1 MSSKSS
7 NSITIQDVFDK
18 DRNPRRELNLIVK
31 VADTSERNVWT
42 EFEEFV
48 LTEALLKHIHQFYT
62 DFSASISFDE
72 PKMPFWLEGFY
83 GSGKSHLSKIIGH
96 LIQNS
101 HLRDHKGNLW
111 PSIKFFTEH
120 ILKTS
125 EFETPELKKLK
136 SELIEGLEL
145 LPKQINA
152 KTIFINLSPYSK
164 SEVHTDSFIES
175 FTSALLKEFN
185 MFLGLAEIRQT
196 AELEKNLIK
205 QGLYDEFKKLVLE
218 KENASWEEEV
228 RKNTSWARETFLEV
242 YSQLKKCDLSIA
254 QEYLKGADLDSN
266 QKTAISVLK
275 EINDFVINNLS
286 IPEEEIFVKF
296 LIVLNEAG

>member
-31 VADTSERNVWT
+31 VADTSERNIWT

-101 HLRDHKGNLW
+101 QLRDHKGNLW
-111 PSIKFFTEH
+111 TAIKFFTEH
-120 ILKTS
+120 ILKS
-125 EFETPELKKLK
+125 LKCENPELKKIK

-145 LPKQINA
+145 LPKKINA

-185 MFLGLAEIRQT
+185 MFLGLAEIIQT

-205 QGLYDEFKKLVLE
+205 QGLYDEFKKIVQ
-218 KENASWEEEV
+218 K
-228 RKNTSWARETFLEV
+228 REGE
-242 YSQLKKCDLSIA
+242 
-254 QEYLKGADLDSN
+254 
-266 QKTAISVLK
+266 
-275 EINDFVINNLS
+275 
-286 IPEEEIFVKF
+286 P
-296 LIVLNEAG
+296 